1 MKDVVQV
8 RSMRRAGK
16 ANRNRDRCRRRGY
29 RHGLLRR
36 PTGRASHKELT
47 TQSGPARGVM
57 IGIDRLRA
65 DAEIIPRN
73 RPRGAR
79 TTLFSNAVIER
90 KRARTGLITT
100 KGSAT
105 R

>member
-1 MKDVVQV
+1 MSEA
-8 RSMRRAGK
+8 R
-16 ANRNRDRCRRRGY
+16 
-29 RHGLLRR
+29 L
-36 PTGRASHKELT
+36 PTWSSTTPKQGRASHKELT

-57 IGIDRLRA
+57 IGIDRLRV

-105 R
+105 RSRQV